1 MVALCGNNRVT
12 KTVPLSCFLSSW
24 QNISSCSFLICKIG
38 VSWERILKRSLFYSY
53 SWLIVWLGRKFQEN
67 LLSLWLS
74 KTFFCVCGLLLSNI
88 EDESTISLSYNVCVH
103 LKILFLPPLR
113 IHSFTA
119 MDPLSS
125 FELGFQVLSYS
136 AQRNCFLGDLL
147 PSTFYQLSL
156 EHLLSQSGFSVSTPS
171 FSFILFLPFSCFVF
185 LLPSRQPY
193 HVYPPAKKLSITAS

>member
-1 MVALCGNNRVT
+1 MYSEKVFILLLHLADSLTGQKISGKLTFFVT
-12 KTVPLSCFLSSW
+12 VKDIFFVFVDFYF
-24 QNISSCSFLICKIG
+24 Q
-38 VSWERILKRSLFYSY
+38 ILKTKVLSLF
-53 SWLIVWLGRKFQEN
+53 
-67 LLSLWLS
+67 
-74 KTFFCVCGLLLSNI
+74 
-88 EDESTISLSYNVCVH
+88 LSYNVYVY

-193 HVYPPAKKLSITAS
+193 HVYLPAKKLSITAS